1 MARYAIIKLCHLS
14 PLHIGTGR
22 ESYDTS
28 SAWLHS
34 DTLAS
39 ALASL
44 KAQRGDS
51 DVAEFMSQ
59 LVVSSAFPFYK
70 DLQFLP
76 KAHGRVRFA
85 NEEKCRKSLKRV
97 TFIEQSLWTRLAAGG
112 QLSESDVTIDGDFMY
127 PAGRRCATMSR
138 TQTTQRVRVYA
149 DTEKDAEPFFF
160 EWRYF
165 DHEAGLYFL
174 TTATGLLLDEL
185 VTLATMLGETGLG
198 TDRNV
203 GGGHFEVEVSEVEIN
218 NTPNADAQVLLSL
231 FIPDRQDMPNLN
243 LEDARYGLLRRGGF
257 AAGSSIESLR
267 HLRKRSVYMFDEG
280 SVFPTQTPLGG
291 TVVDLR
297 PDWNAPAIHP
307 MLRSGK
313 PFFLPYKM

>member
-70 DLQFLP
+70 DMLFLP

-97 TFIEQSLWTRLAAGG
+97 TFIEQSLWTILADGG

-138 TQTTQRVRVYA
+138 TQTTQRVHVYA
-149 DTEKDAEPFFF
+149 DTQRKTPSLSSLSGAI
-160 EWRYF
+160 
-165 DHEAGLYFL
+165 L
-174 TTATGLLLDEL
+174 T
-185 VTLATMLGETGLG
+185 M
-198 TDRNV
+198 
-203 GGGHFEVEVSEVEIN
+203 
-218 NTPNADAQVLLSL
+218 
-231 FIPDRQDMPNLN
+231 RQD
-243 LEDARYGLLRRGGF
+243 
-257 AAGSSIESLR
+257 S
-267 HLRKRSVYMFDEG
+267 
-280 SVFPTQTPLGG
+280 T
-291 TVVDLR
+291 
-297 PDWNAPAIHP
+297 
-307 MLRSGK
+307 
-313 PFFLPYKM
+313 FLPQPQDRCLTSW

>member
-1 MARYAIIKLCHLS
+1 M
-14 PLHIGTGR
+14 
-22 ESYDTS
+22 
-28 SAWLHS
+28 
-34 DTLAS
+34 
-39 ALASL
+39 
-44 KAQRGDS
+44 
-51 DVAEFMSQ
+51 
-59 LVVSSAFPFYK
+59 
-70 DLQFLP
+70 
-76 KAHGRVRFA
+76 
-85 NEEKCRKSLKRV
+85 
-97 TFIEQSLWTRLAAGG
+97 
-112 QLSESDVTIDGDFMY
+112 
-127 PAGRRCATMSR
+127 
-138 TQTTQRVRVYA
+138 
-149 DTEKDAEPFFF
+149 
-160 EWRYF
+160 
-165 DHEAGLYFL
+165 
-174 TTATGLLLDEL
+174 LDEL

-203 GGGHFEVEVSEVEIN
+203 GGGHFEVEVTEVEIN

-231 FIPDRQDMPNLN
+231 FIPDRQVMPNLN

-297 PDWNAPAIHP
+297 PDWNAPAMHP

>member
-1 MARYAIIKLCHLS
+1 
-14 PLHIGTGR
+14 
-22 ESYDTS
+22 
-28 SAWLHS
+28 
-34 DTLAS
+34 
-39 ALASL
+39 
-44 KAQRGDS
+44 
-51 DVAEFMSQ
+51 
-59 LVVSSAFPFYK
+59 
-70 DLQFLP
+70 
-76 KAHGRVRFA
+76 
-85 NEEKCRKSLKRV
+85 
-97 TFIEQSLWTRLAAGG
+97 
-112 QLSESDVTIDGDFMY
+112 
-127 PAGRRCATMSR
+127 MSR
-138 TQTTQRVRVYA
+138 TQTTQRVHVYA

-174 TTATGLLLDEL
+174 TTATGPLLDEL
-185 VTLATMLGETGLG
+185 VTLTTMLGETGLG

-203 GGGHFEVEVSEVEIN
+203 GGGHFEVEVAEVEIN

-231 FIPDRQDMPNLN
+231 FIPDRQDMQNLN

-297 PDWNAPAIHP
+297 PDWNAPAMHP